1 MAERDSGSVSLD
13 RGSALGSS
21 TALTIVGKG
30 DAPMSGD
37 VREVI
42 KFHHCYSEVS
52 PHYIVTEERPVGGPV
67 SVRRVQAGFDL
78 DIYGVKM
85 SSEPDPSAEYWLAYT
100 KFKDVVD
107 AVRHESDRSCSIEV
121 IPFGST
127 IVLDTRN
134 HLQPMTMLRI
144 RVTRNGNIHEPAGT
158 AEQRA
163 LKALEAQLSRLG
175 IGSGRSRA

>member
-1 MAERDSGSVSLD
+1 M
-13 RGSALGSS
+13 
-21 TALTIVGKG
+21 
-30 DAPMSGD
+30 PGD
-37 VREVI
+37 VRQVI

-52 PHYIVTEERPVGGPV
+52 PYHIVIEQRPVGGPV

-78 DIYGVKM
+78 DIYGVKT
-85 SSEPDPSAEYWLAYT
+85 SSEPDPSAEYWLVYT
-100 KFKDVVD
+100 ELKNVVD

-134 HLQPMTMLRI
+134 HLRPMAMLRI
-144 RVTRNGNIHEPAGT
+144 RVTRNGNILEPSGT
-158 AEQRA
+158 AEIQA